1 MDSPIEITRM
11 YGELT
16 SRKSKRSFEVVKF
29 AIEDYVTMRGSSNM
43 KSTNIIELIEESYS
57 EMSEQSQFLAVK
69 WNKDRGE
76 ELIKQIRQV
85 SVSLEK
91 QESYSRFVEL
101 RRFIWTMD
109 REQNDENMF
118 IGYTELVCAAYEFLS
133 RWNELMLNDV
143 LSQYD
148 SNVEHKDKELNFGA
162 DWKRNPLGCLK
173 EVIKFYGVV
182 KFKVESHVRQL
193 SRVYPGGLNNL

>member
-16 SRKSKRSFEVVKF
+16 SRKSNRSFEVVKF
-29 AIEDYVTMRGSSNM
+29 AIEDYVTMRGSANM
-43 KSTNIIELIEESYS
+43 KSTNIIELIEKSYS

-69 WNKDRGE
+69 WNKVRGE
-76 ELIKQIRQV
+76 ELIKQIRQA

-91 QESYSRFVEL
+91 QESYSRFIEL
-101 RRFIWTMD
+101 RRFIWNMD

-118 IGYTELVCAAYEFLS
+118 IGYTELVCSAYEFLAG
-133 RWNELMLNDV
+133 RNELMLNDV

-148 SNVEHKDKELNFGA
+148 SNAEHKDKELNSGS
-162 DWKRNPLGCLK
+162 D
-173 EVIKFYGVV
+173 
-182 KFKVESHVRQL
+182 
-193 SRVYPGGLNNL
+193 

>member
-29 AIEDYVTMRGSSNM
+29 AIEDYVTMRGSANM
-43 KSTNIIELIEESYS
+43 KSTNIIELIEKSYS

-69 WNKDRGE
+69 WNKVRGE
-76 ELIKQIRQV
+76 ELIKQIRQA

-101 RRFIWTMD
+101 RRFIWNMD

-133 RWNELMLNDV
+133 R
-143 LSQYD
+143 
-148 SNVEHKDKELNFGA
+148 
-162 DWKRNPLGCLK
+162 
-173 EVIKFYGVV
+173 
-182 KFKVESHVRQL
+182 
-193 SRVYPGGLNNL
+193 

>member
-1 MDSPIEITRM
+1 MDSPIETTRM

-29 AIEDYVTMRGSSNM
+29 AIEDYVTMKGSANM

-76 ELIKQIRQV
+76 ELIKQIRQA

-118 IGYTELVCAAYEFLS
+118 IGYTELVCSAYEFLAG
-133 RWNELMLNDV
+133 RNELMLNDV

-162 DWKRNPLGCLK
+162 D
-173 EVIKFYGVV
+173 
-182 KFKVESHVRQL
+182 
-193 SRVYPGGLNNL
+193 

>member
-1 MDSPIEITRM
+1 MDSPIGITRM

-29 AIEDYVTMRGSSNM
+29 AIEDYVTMKGSANM

-76 ELIKQIRQV
+76 ELIKQIRQA

-101 RRFIWTMD
+101 RRFIWNMD

-133 RWNELMLNDV
+133 R
-143 LSQYD
+143 
-148 SNVEHKDKELNFGA
+148 
-162 DWKRNPLGCLK
+162 
-173 EVIKFYGVV
+173 
-182 KFKVESHVRQL
+182 
-193 SRVYPGGLNNL
+193 